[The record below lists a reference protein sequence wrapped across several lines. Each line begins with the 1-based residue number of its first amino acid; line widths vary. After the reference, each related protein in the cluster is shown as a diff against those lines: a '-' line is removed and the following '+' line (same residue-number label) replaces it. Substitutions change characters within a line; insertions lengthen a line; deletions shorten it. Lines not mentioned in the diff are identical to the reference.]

1 MKNDNRIVELK
12 NIKFYLESMYHLSS
26 LTDDQKL
33 KTIKAINAVDE
44 LKETL
49 EK

>member
-26 LTDDQKL
+26 LNGDQKDKL
-33 KTIKAINAVDE
+33 LTAINAVDD
-44 LKETL
+44 LKEIL